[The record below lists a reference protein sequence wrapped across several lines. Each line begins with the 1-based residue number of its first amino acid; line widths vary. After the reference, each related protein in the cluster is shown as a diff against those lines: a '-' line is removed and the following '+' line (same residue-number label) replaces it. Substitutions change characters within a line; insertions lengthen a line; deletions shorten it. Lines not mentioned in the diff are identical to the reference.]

1 MRTTRTPKTS
11 VRTNT
16 MDDVKT
22 PTGGSMG
29 LQVERGV
36 VTTRLQLLKPTPGE
50 RRTCVKFKENENT
63 PLALV
68 VAVETTTAPH
78 CSCTRASRSKHNKTI
93 VRLKYLNS

>member
-11 VRTNT
+11 VLTNT

-22 PTGGSMG
+22 PTGGSVG

-36 VTTRLQLLKPTPGE
+36 ITTRLQLLKPTLAE
-50 RRTCVKFKENENT
+50 RKTRVKSKENENT

-68 VAVETTTAPH
+68 VVVATTTAPH
-78 CSCTRASRSKHNKTI
+78 CSCT
-93 VRLKYLNS
+93 